1 MTAQIIY
8 LDQFAVARSHIT
20 SGNPTIREA
29 AADVLAAST
38 DPHDAWLVYQARRA
52 TWRREIREPL
62 PHFADLRDGDG
73 RWFMDTLHIIG
84 AAATG
89 DDGPTEVFDRDGLAA
104 LIGARFVDG
113 LEQSR
118 EEYWA

>member
-1 MTAQIIY
+1 MTHSPMMTEGQ
-8 LDQFAVARSHIT
+8 
-20 SGNPTIREA
+20 
-29 AADVLAAST
+29 LAARC
-38 DPHDAWLVYQARRA
+38 HDHSEHDLNEWLDDDERILTIYYTGR
-52 TWRREIREPL
+52 
-62 PHFADLRDGDG
+62 DLSNGDG

-104 LIGARFVDG
+104 LIGARFVDR